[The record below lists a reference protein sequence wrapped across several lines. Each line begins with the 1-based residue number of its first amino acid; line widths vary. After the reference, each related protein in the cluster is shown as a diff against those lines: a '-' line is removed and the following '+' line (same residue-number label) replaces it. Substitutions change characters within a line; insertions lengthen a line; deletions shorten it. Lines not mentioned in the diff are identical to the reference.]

1 MSKQA
6 KETKSCLK
14 HYIELSP
21 FKLTSLDK
29 NNSGPSPIDNDN
41 LIVHQ
46 KNLIEILQ
54 SLDKLKTQ

>member
-29 NNSGPSPIDNDN
+29 NNSGPSPIDIDN

-46 KNLIEILQ
+46 KNLIEIN
-54 SLDKLKTQ
+54 